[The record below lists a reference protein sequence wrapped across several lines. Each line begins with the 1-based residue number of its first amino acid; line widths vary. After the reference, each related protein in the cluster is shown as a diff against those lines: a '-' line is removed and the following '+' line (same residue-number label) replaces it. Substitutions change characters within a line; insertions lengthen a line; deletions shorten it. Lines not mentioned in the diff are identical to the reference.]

1 MARIQPLDPANAPE
15 PLRELLEAMPPL
27 NIIRTVA
34 LAQSQAAP
42 FLRFGTSILTE
53 QTLSARLRELAI
65 LRVARLSEAEYEWV
79 QHVPI
84 GLDVG
89 LSQAQIEALD
99 ADDLEAGCWDSEER
113 AVLAYTTDVVRNVG
127 AGNETHAAVAAFLS
141 DREIIELVIAVGFY
155 MLVARVMEC
164 AEIDLDPPVGPSIVK
179 KSAAAAALGG

>member
-1 MARIQPLDPANAPE
+1 MARIKPLDPSQAPE

-34 LAQSQAAP
+34 LAENQAAP

-84 GLDVG
+84 GLDCG
-89 LSQAQIEALD
+89 LTQAQIDALEADAMD
-99 ADDLEAGCWDSEER
+99 ADCWDDQER
-113 AVLAYTTDVVRNVG
+113 AVLAYTTDVVNNVG
-127 AGNETHAAVAAFLS
+127 AGNNTHSGVAAVLS
-141 DREIIELVIAVGFY
+141 DREIIELVIAIGFY

-164 AEIDLDPPVGPSIVK
+164 SEIDLDPPVGPSIVQ
-179 KSAAAAALGG
+179 KSAAASSLTK